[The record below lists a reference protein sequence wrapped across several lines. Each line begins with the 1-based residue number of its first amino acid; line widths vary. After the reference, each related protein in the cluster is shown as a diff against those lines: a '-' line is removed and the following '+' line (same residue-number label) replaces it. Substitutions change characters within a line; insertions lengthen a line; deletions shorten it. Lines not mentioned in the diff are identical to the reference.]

1 MGILNKLFGRKESK
15 GTKNSETEGRKPIPP
30 DRLSKIKR
38 GGFGEPYCS
47 DKCYSKAGKEISN
60 RILMGTSGV
69 CGFCQSSVYASMEN
83 AGEVVLF
90 PYKGQMFF
98 VCKSCFSK
106 GKEYV
111 KTIDVCCMCG
121 KRL

>member
-47 DKCYSKAGKEISN
+47 DKCYSKAGKEISD
-60 RILMGTSGV
+60 RIHGYEWSLRFLSIICLCKYGK
-69 CGFCQSSVYASMEN
+69 CGRSCLISIWGAD
-83 AGEVVLF
+83 VL
-90 PYKGQMFF
+90 
-98 VCKSCFSK
+98 C
-106 GKEYV
+106 
-111 KTIDVCCMCG
+111 
-121 KRL
+121 L